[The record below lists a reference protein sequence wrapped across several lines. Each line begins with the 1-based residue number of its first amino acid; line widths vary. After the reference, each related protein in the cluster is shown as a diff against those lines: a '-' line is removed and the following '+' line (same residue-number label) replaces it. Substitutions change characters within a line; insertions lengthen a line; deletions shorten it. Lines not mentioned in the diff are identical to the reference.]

1 MAENRF
7 FQINHKGKLEQKS
20 SIAEALA
27 SIRDGVYIWLDF
39 SAPTKEELTSLVEP
53 LGIHPL
59 AVEDCLD
66 EDQVPKIEDYPT
78 NTYILFNSYL
88 YEKGELRIEEIN
100 IFIGKNFI
108 ITVNRY
114 KGNSRSFFEKLD
126 DVISKDIANIR
137 KGPDFL
143 LHLVLDH
150 SVDSKVGAIE
160 ALQDAIDDAEE
171 SILRDPQ
178 RFKPKELIHL
188 RRQLLSMRKSL
199 FHEREILVKI
209 CRRDSPF
216 VTEKSIYH
224 FRDVYDHMTKFF
236 EITEMYREMIGS
248 LMEMYLSMINNHM
261 ANISQRTNQVMRRL
275 TLITTIFMPLT
286 LLAGIGGMSEWTMMT
301 GSQNWRISYPLFLLA
316 MVVIGAVNYYLLKRF
331 EAKTDRPEELN
342 EKPSGIPEPPS
353 STR

>member
-7 FQINHKGKLEQKS
+7 FQITHKGKLEQKS
-20 SIAEALA
+20 SFAEALA
-27 SIRDGVYIWLDF
+27 SLKDGVYIWLDF
-39 SAPTKEELTSLVEP
+39 SAPTKEDLMSLVEP

-78 NTYILFNSYL
+78 NTYILFNRYL
-88 YEKGELRIEEIN
+88 YEKRELQIDELN

-108 ITVNRY
+108 LTVNRH

-126 DVISKDIANIR
+126 DAISKDMANIK

-150 SVDSKVGAIE
+150 TVDSKVGAIE
-160 ALQDAIDDAEE
+160 ALQDEIDDAEE
-171 SILRDPQ
+171 SILKEPQ
-178 RFKPKELIHL
+178 RFKPEELIHL

-199 FHEREILVKI
+199 FHEREIMVKI

-216 VTEKSIYH
+216 ITEKSIYH

-236 EITEMYREMIGS
+236 ETTEMYREMIGS

-286 LLAGIGGMSEWTMMT
+286 LLAGIGGMSEWSMMT
-301 GSQNWRISYPLFLLA
+301 GPQNWMISYPLFLLA
-316 MVVIGAVNYYLLKRF
+316 MVAIGTLNYYLLKKF
-331 EAKTDRPEELN
+331 EAKCDRPEELN
-342 EKPSGIPEPPS
+342 VY
-353 STR
+353 